1 MREKARNRTEEK
13 KWEKPPAVSSAVR
26 SCLEEDCRQE
36 ILRRAAREKEISDE
50 GLYAVIDQ
58 VLAETA
64 KERYLSL
71 ADRGPLRQ
79 RLFDAFRR
87 LDILQELLEDETITE
102 IMVNGHRDI
111 FVERGGRVFR
121 WERGFENRQKLEDVI
136 QQIVARVN
144 RVVNESAPIVDAR
157 LPDGS
162 RVNVVLPPVA
172 LGGPALTIRKF
183 SQAPVTMEQL
193 IGWNSIGSQPAA
205 FLKTLVQ
212 ARYNI
217 FISGGTGSGKT
228 TFLNA
233 LSQFIPDN
241 ERVITIEDS
250 AELRLVE
257 QPDLIRMETRTGS
270 TDTAISI
277 RQLIRCSLR
286 MNPDR
291 IIVGEVRGEEALDML
306 QAMNTGH
313 DGSLSTGHANS
324 PSDMLMRLATMV
336 LMGAE
341 LPLAAINAQIASA
354 IDILVHLGKLRDGS
368 RKVLSIME
376 VGSNEGGTI
385 RLNPIYEFAE
395 TGVDEQGQI
404 RGEWRRQKNGLTN
417 VHKLAL
423 AGLPDLL

>member
-1 MREKARNRTEEK
+1 MCSGRQGQNGD
-13 KWEKPPAVSSAVR
+13 KWEQDSPVLLR
-26 SCLEEDCRQE
+26 SGARLEEDCRRE
-36 ILRRAAREKEISDE
+36 ILRRAAQEKEISDE
-50 GLYAVIDQ
+50 GLYGLIDQ
-58 VLAETA
+58 VLKETA
-64 KERYLSL
+64 KERYLPL
-71 ADRGPLRQ
+71 AAREPLKR

-87 LDILQELLEDETITE
+87 LDILQELLEDESITE

-111 FVERGGRVFR
+111 YVERQGRVFR
-121 WERGFENRQKLEDVI
+121 WERCFESRQKLEDVI

-162 RVNVVLPPVA
+162 RVNVVLPPIS
-172 LGGPALTIRKF
+172 LSGPALTIRKF
-183 SQAPVTMEQL
+183 SDTPITMEQL
-193 IGWNSIGSQPAA
+193 VRWNSVGAEPAA
-205 FLKTLVQ
+205 FLETLVR

-233 LSQFIPDN
+233 LSQYIPHD

-257 QPDLIRMETRTGS
+257 QPDLIRMETRTGNG
-270 TDTAISI
+270 DTAVSI

-341 LPLAAINAQIASA
+341 LPLAAINSQIASA

-376 VGSNEGGTI
+376 VGSHESGKIN
-385 RLNPIYEFAE
+385 LNPIYEFRE
-395 TGVDEQGQI
+395 TGVDSQGRI
-404 RGEWRRQKNGLTN
+404 LGGWTRQAGGLSD
-417 VHKLAL
+417 VRKLAL
-423 AGLPDLL
+423 AGLSDKL